1 MKAIKEEWAREIM
14 DQAIAEVKTKD
25 DIERITKDIERTSIG
40 LNEEYMKIWRKLIE
54 MKDDAGLIK

>member
-1 MKAIKEEWAREIM
+1 MKAIKQEWAREIM
-14 DQAIAEVKTKD
+14 GQAIAEVKTKD
-25 DIERITKDIERTSIG
+25 DIERITKDIEETAIG

>member
-1 MKAIKEEWAREIM
+1 MKAIKQKWAREIM

-25 DIERITKDIERTSIG
+25 DIERITKDIEGTAIG

>member
-14 DQAIAEVKTKD
+14 GQAIADVKTND